1 MTTELFGHTM
11 RDQWMLDPAI
21 TYINHG
27 TVGAPPK
34 RVLEAQQK
42 LRDEMER
49 QPSVFLLREISPKS
63 VGNWHR
69 KPSRLREAA
78 NVVAEFLGARGDDV
92 VFVDNTTSGINA
104 VLRSFDFRE
113 GDEVLVPDVT
123 YGAVLYAAE
132 YATRVRGATVR
143 LVEFPKSIRFARE
156 VVDAVDAA
164 I

>member
-1 MTTELFGHTM
+1 MTTEQFGHPM
-11 RDQWMLDPAI
+11 RDHWMLDPAI

-78 NVVAEFLGARGDDV
+78 NVVAEFLGARG
-92 VFVDNTTSGINA
+92 TTSFSLI
-104 VLRSFDFRE
+104 
-113 GDEVLVPDVT
+113 
-123 YGAVLYAAE
+123 
-132 YATRVRGATVR
+132 TRRRVST
-143 LVEFPKSIRFARE
+143 RFCG
-156 VVDAVDAA
+156 
-164 I
+164 